1 MASLFESLPP
11 EIVQK
16 CVEFLDFD
24 LVSGDLKA
32 VSKATRGVARRAL
45 TRGRWKP
52 IRYVAAE
59 GLAVCAADDS
69 LQEFGLGG
77 FPVEFA
83 RDPPP
88 AACATFREAWALDP
102 ALVIKVICDWDTSGL
117 GAHLMGVYQ
126 GRFLSIV
133 EPPVEGLGIYNTVS
147 RMVPC
152 LEAMYLIR
160 VSDDATHGTVRDKWN
175 FFPFVMLRVWWTL
188 NRGGSLN
195 NPGVLRSVL
204 GSGLEAWSDAELAA
218 KFTGEYLSYLGYWD
232 TPENI
237 YSLAKA
243 FSDEWS
249 DRTKADVYMTEM
261 AEVRERIAR
270 QPVEDVAREW
280 EEEEAQ
286 EWREAQAR
294 DDGNEDDDEDDYYYP
309 Y

>member
-1 MASLFESLPP
+1 MPSPFDSLPA
-11 EIVQK
+11 EITQK
-16 CVEFLDFD
+16 CVQFLPFD
-24 LVSGDLKA
+24 VVTGELKA
-32 VSKATRGVARRAL
+32 VSKEIRGLARREL

-52 IRYVAAE
+52 IRYVAVQ

-175 FFPFVMLRVWWTL
+175 FFPFVIK
-188 NRGGSLN
+188 SI
-195 NPGVLRSVL
+195 L
-204 GSGLEAWSDAELAA
+204 GRLWS
-218 KFTGEYLSYLGYWD
+218 
-232 TPENI
+232 
-237 YSLAKA
+237 
-243 FSDEWS
+243 
-249 DRTKADVYMTEM
+249 
-261 AEVRERIAR
+261 
-270 QPVEDVAREW
+270 
-280 EEEEAQ
+280 
-286 EWREAQAR
+286 
-294 DDGNEDDDEDDYYYP
+294 
-309 Y
+309 